1 MRRSSFYEKKHVDYG
16 SCAAGTPGSKKGII
30 GARFNLSP
38 MSDDFENIILSAI
51 KKVDLSKVWA
61 ETDHVSTV
69 YRGKEEAVFDALKAA
84 FVYAYQKGTHRTL
97 EATISKGYPGDS
109 ESDYTLEFD
118 NPRVN
123 QKESEGIDFPVIG
136 KYALY
141 PMGSDNYMATI
152 AEVVNEGIDRG
163 VVTGSGHYGTNLGGN
178 VQDMFDYLEYV
189 SHTVGKEVS
198 HYIIQFTLHCNVP
211 EL

>member
-1 MRRSSFYEKKHVDYG
+1 MEKKYVDYG
-16 SCAAGTPGSKKGII
+16 SCAAGKPGTTKEIT

-38 MSDDFENIILSAI
+38 MSDDFERIILNAI
-51 KKVDLSKVWA
+51 KQVDLSKVWA
-61 ETDHVSTV
+61 ETDHISTV
-69 YRGKEEAVFDALKAA
+69 YRGREEAVFDALKAA
-84 FVYAYQKGTHRTL
+84 YLFAYEKGTHMTL
-97 EATISKGYPGDS
+97 EATISKGCPGDRD
-109 ESDYTLEFD
+109 SDYTLEFD

-123 QKESEGIDFPVIG
+123 QEETQAIDFPVIG

-141 PMGSDNYMATI
+141 PMGSDNYMAAI

-178 VQDMFDYLEYV
+178 VQDLFDYLEYV
-189 SHTVGKEVS
+189 SHTVGKTVS

-211 EL
+211 EGEIK